1 MATLNEFKLVKLK
14 SRNMFQYIPNIIKAV
29 ESDTEKER
37 LGFYHLI
44 LEEITGIS
52 DADRIQELIQ
62 DQKYIEYIGGVK
74 ENDLGIDA
82 VYISEEEQPE
92 KQIMLFN
99 FKYRIQ
105 FNPDK
110 TTSENDVSLS
120 IKFFQYLE
128 NNSPLPNFNSD
139 SNVYKNLEKVRKCLN
154 SDDIYN
160 ITLYFVTNEA
170 NGFQPKVTDLVKQFE
185 QNYGMRIKTV
195 SLDDIIAFI
204 FPDKKSCSAKL
215 FLGKDDFFTYSND
228 TRTSDASYICNI
240 SLFDLIRITC
250 DNETLRNQHHI
261 ENDEDLNGCKLN
273 YALLYDNVRGYLG
286 QTNYNKNIY
295 NTIKNDGK
303 DFFLFNNGITIT
315 CLNVTSE
322 PKNSNQKYLL
332 TLSGI
337 QIVNGGQT
345 LRSIYN
351 YFQNEVDFNRL
362 ENLRNSFVLV
372 RIFKIDSENDL
383 RNKIAE
389 YTNSQNAISPIDL
402 KSVSQIQIDLEN
414 YLKNQNILYARKAG
428 DIGDN
433 NSDYEYRISM
443 EKFTQV
449 LYASQGYPEK
459 VSNLKRKLFTD
470 YYDDIYSSQNFNI
483 DQAKDLIELYFQ
495 IDKFY
500 QEKQNKE
507 KYNQKIFY
515 IIYIVKQYGKE
526 IEEADTILQK
536 ALEAYKKTAEEAIK
550 DSRVL
555 LKSDFRISIE
565 KFIKK

>member
-1 MATLNEFKLVKLK
+1 MATLNDFKLVKLK
-14 SRNMFQYIPNIIKAV
+14 SRNMFKHIPNIRPV

-37 LGFYHLI
+37 IGFYHLI
-44 LEEITGIS
+44 LEEITGIR

-62 DQKYIEYIGGVK
+62 DQKYIEYLGGIK
-74 ENDLGIDA
+74 EDDLGIDA
-82 VYISEEEQPE
+82 VYIPESEQVE
-92 KQIMLFN
+92 KEIKLFS
-99 FKYRIQ
+99 FKYRNQ

-110 TTSENDVSLS
+110 TTSENDITLS

-128 NNSPLPNFNSD
+128 NNSPLPNFNSK
-139 SNVYKNLEKVRKCLN
+139 SNVYKNLKNVKKCLN
-154 SDDIYN
+154 SDEIYN
-160 ITLYFVTNEA
+160 ITLYVVTNEA
-170 NGFQPKVTDLVKQFE
+170 QGPHSKVSELIKRFE
-185 QNYGMRIKTV
+185 KNHGMRIETI
-195 SLDDIIAFI
+195 SLDEIISFV
-204 FPDKKSCSAKL
+204 FPDKKSCTAKL

-240 SLFDLIRITC
+240 SLFDLIRIAC
-250 DNETLRNQHHI
+250 DDEALRNKHHI

-345 LRSIYN
+345 LRSVYN
-351 YFQNEVDFNRL
+351 YFQSEGEFNRL

-428 DIGDN
+428 DMGDN

-449 LYASQGYPEK
+449 LYASQGYPDR
-459 VSNLKRKLFTD
+459 VSNLKRKLFSD
-470 YYDDIYSSQNFNI
+470 YYDDIYSPKKFAI
-483 DQAKDLIELYFQ
+483 EQAKDLIELYFK
-495 IDKFY
+495 IDKYY

-507 KYNQKIFY
+507 KYNQRIFY
-515 IIYIVKQYGKE
+515 IVYIVKQYGKE
-526 IEEADTILQK
+526 IEEGDAILQK
-536 ALEAYKKTAEEAIK
+536 ALDAYKETSKGAIR
-550 DSRVL
+550 DSRIL
-555 LKSDFRISIE
+555 LKPDFRSSIE
-565 KFIKK
+565 KFI

>member
-14 SRNMFQYIPNIIKAV
+14 SRNMFQYIPHILKPV

-128 NNSPLPNFNSD
+128 NNSPLSNFNSD

-170 NGFQPKVTDLVKQFE
+170 NGFQPKVTDWVKQFE

-295 NTIKNDGK
+295 NTIKNDCK

-345 LRSIYN
+345 LRSIYD
-351 YFQNEVDFNRL
+351 YFQNETEFDKL

-372 RIFKIDSENDL
+372 RIFQIDSENGL

-526 IEEADTILQK
+526 IEEADLILQK
-536 ALEAYKKTAEEAIK
+536 ALEAFKKTSEEGSK
-550 DSRVL
+550 DSRIL
-555 LKSDFRISIE
+555 IKPAFRISIE
-565 KFIKK
+565 KFV

>member
-1 MATLNEFKLVKLK
+1 MATQNDFKLVRLA
-14 SRNMFQYIPNIIKAV
+14 SLNMFQYIPNIIKPV
-29 ESDTEKER
+29 ESETEKER
-37 LGFYHLI
+37 IGFYHLI
-44 LEEITGIS
+44 LEEMTGIR
-52 DADRIQELIQ
+52 DADCIQELIQ

-92 KQIMLFN
+92 KEIMLFN
-99 FKYRIQ
+99 FKYRNQ
-105 FNPDK
+105 FNPNK
-110 TTSENDVSLS
+110 TTSENDITLSLKFFECLECDSSLS
-120 IKFFQYLE
+120 D
-128 NNSPLPNFNSD
+128 FNIN
-139 SNVYKNLEKVRKCLN
+139 SNVYKNLKKIRECLN

-160 ITLYFVTNEA
+160 ITLYFVSNEV
-170 NGFQPKVTDLVKQFE
+170 NGFNPAAQKLIRRFE
-185 QNYGMRIKTV
+185 QNQNIKV
-195 SLDDIIAFI
+195 NPILLDDIVSFVFPEKENCTAQLVLEQKGFFI
-204 FPDKKSCSAKL
+204 YVNKKADSE
-215 FLGKDDFFTYSND
+215 
-228 TRTSDASYICNI
+228 ASYICKI

-250 DNETLRNQHHI
+250 DNETLRNQYNI
-261 ENDEDLNGCKLN
+261 KKNEDLYGVKLN
-273 YALLYDNVRGYLG
+273 YALLFDNVRGYLG

-295 NTIKNDGK
+295 NTIRNYGK

-315 CLNVTSE
+315 CLNVTL
-322 PKNSNQKYLL
+322 KTINNNKKYLL

-345 LRSIYN
+345 LRSIYD
-351 YFQNEVDFNRL
+351 YFQNETEFDKL

-372 RIFKIDSENDL
+372 RIFQIDSENGL

-402 KSVSQIQIDLEN
+402 KSVSKIQMDLEK

-428 DIGDN
+428 DTGDK
-433 NSDYEYRISM
+433 NSNYKYRISM

-470 YYDDIYSSQNFNI
+470 YYDDIYSPQNFEI
-483 DQAKDLIELYFQ
+483 EQAKDLIELYFR

-526 IEEADTILQK
+526 IEEADAILRK
-536 ALEAYKKTAEEAIK
+536 ALEAFKKTSEEGAK
-550 DSRVL
+550 DSRIL
-555 LKSDFRISIE
+555 IKPAFRISIE
-565 KFIKK
+565 KFV

>member
-14 SRNMFQYIPNIIKAV
+14 SQNMFQYIPHILKPV

-128 NNSPLPNFNSD
+128 NNSPLSNFNSD

-170 NGFQPKVTDLVKQFE
+170 NGFQPKVTDWVKQFE

-295 NTIKNDGK
+295 NTIKNDCK

-345 LRSIYN
+345 LRSIYD
-351 YFQNEVDFNRL
+351 YFQNETEFDKL

-372 RIFKIDSENDL
+372 RIFQIDSENGL

-526 IEEADTILQK
+526 IEEADIILQK
-536 ALEAYKKTAEEAIK
+536 ALEAFKKTSEEGAK
-550 DSRVL
+550 DSRIL
-555 LKSDFRISIE
+555 LKYDFRISIE
-565 KFIKK
+565 KFV